1 MNRTVLAAA
10 AAAFVCP
17 SGFVGAQQRYSLRS
31 PDARIELRIT
41 AGEHLAYDVLVSDVP
56 VVAGATLS
64 LTIDGLVLGKNPKVT
79 AATPREHDGWLEPTV
94 RQKQAKL
101 RERYRELRLDC
112 DGLYAVVFRAYDEGI
127 AYRFETGLMRSAVTV
142 DAESAVWRFAG
153 NHAVYYPEEQDFFSH
168 NERHFLPRALADLGP
183 QNLGSLPAVVDAGH
197 VKVAIA
203 EADLV
208 DYPGLWLR
216 GTDGTAL
223 SATFPAFPKQEV
235 LRRDRDLTV
244 VAREPFLAKTTGA
257 RTYPWR
263 LLGIARRDGDLLT
276 NPLVWLLQRPSEI
289 LDASWIRP
297 GKVAWDWWNANNLY
311 GVDFTAGVNTAT
323 YLRFIDFAAANGIEY
338 VILDEGWYVL
348 GDLLQTS
355 PGMDLDAIAAHAKA
369 RGVGLILWVVW
380 TTLGDQLEP
389 ALDRFA
395 QWGVRG
401 IKVDFM
407 QRDDQPVV
415 DYYHRICREA
425 AKRHL
430 LVDFHGSLRPALMTR
445 TWPNLL
451 SVEGVRGLEWNKW
464 SAHVHPEHDATL
476 PFTRM
481 FLGPMDY
488 TPGAMRNAARGE
500 FAPAFAMPM
509 SQGTRCH
516 QLALY
521 VVFESPLQMLAD
533 SPSAYER
540 EPDALAF
547 LRAVPAVWDETRV
560 LDARIADYVVVARRS
575 GDEWFLGAITD
586 WSARDVDVPLAFL
599 PDGEFELETW
609 ADGPNAARAAVDCK
623 RGAVRIGRAGS
634 WRVHLAEGGG
644 AAARLRPV
652 R

>member
-10 AAAFVCP
+10 AAAFV
-17 SGFVGAQQRYSLRS
+17 SLLGFVGAQQQYSLRS
-31 PDARIELRIT
+31 PDARIEVRIT
-41 AGEHLAYDVLVSDVP
+41 AGDQLAYDVLVADV
-56 VVAGATLS
+56 VVVTGATLS
-64 LTIDGLVLGKNPKVT
+64 LTIDGQVLGKNPKVT
-79 AATPREHDGWLEPTV
+79 AATPREHDGWVEPAV

-112 DGLYAVVFRAYDEGI
+112 AGLYAVVFRAYDEGI
-127 AYRFETGLMRSAVTV
+127 AYRFETELMRASVTV
-142 DAESAVWRFAG
+142 DAETAVWRFAG
-153 NHAVYYPEEQDFFSH
+153 NHTVYYPEEQDFFSH

-183 QNLGSLPAVVDAGH
+183 QNLGSLPAVVDAGG

-216 GTDGTAL
+216 GTDGSAL
-223 SATFPAFPKQEV
+223 SAAFPAFPQQEV

-244 VAREPFLAKTTGA
+244 TAREPFLAKTTGA

-289 LDASWIRP
+289 LDTSWIRP
-297 GKVAWDWWNANNLY
+297 GKVAWDWWNANNLH

-323 YLRFIDFAAANGIEY
+323 YLRYIDFAAATGIEY

-355 PGMDLDAIAAHAKA
+355 PGMDLDAIAAHAKE

-464 SAHVHPEHDATL
+464 SAQVHPEHDATL

-521 VVFESPLQMLAD
+521 VVYESPLQMLAD

-560 LDARIADYVVVARRS
+560 LDARIGDYVVVARRR

-586 WSARDVDVPLAFL
+586 WTARDVDVPLSFL
-599 PDGEFELETW
+599 ADGEFELEQW

-623 RGAVRIGRAGS
+623 RSTVRVGRTGS

-644 AAARLRPV
+644 AVARLRPV